1 MSISELLE
9 NEIKYER
16 TRGVGFS
23 TNDSTEK
30 MLVELVDKYKEKFPG
45 INRSK
50 MLRILVLDAYEA
62 LNR

>member
-9 NEIKYER
+9 NESKNER

-30 MLVELVDKYKEKFPG
+30 MLAELVEKYKKMLPG
-45 INRSK
+45 LNRSK
-50 MLRILVLDAYEA
+50 LLRILVLDAYEA
-62 LNR
+62 IK